1 VVLFALSLGAYQ
13 FIVSDSLNAI
23 IVLATFLIVASRMV
37 PALARLYSNN
47 VIIRSVL
54 GSARQTLDFM
64 QDYWNTSL
72 RKPPSISLTAIV
84 ENANTLVS
92 VSNMSFTYRDDL
104 QSVLTDIELEIHK
117 GDHVAIVG
125 PTGSGKSTLLNLI
138 LGLYT
143 PTQGQILI
151 GRQNPVDFVKSN
163 PGYISFI
170 PQEIPV
176 INGTL
181 RENILLGYT
190 TDITDDY
197 LMNVIR
203 LSNLHEFIER
213 LPEGLDTLLSDYGSN
228 ISGGEKQRIG
238 IARSLITAPKILVL
252 DEATSALDA
261 QTEFTV
267 QENIQLEQLNL
278 TTITVAHRISTI
290 KHCNL
295 IIYLEN
301 GKIVSKGT
309 FSQVKLEVPN
319 FEEQSRLMGL

>member
-1 VVLFALSLGAYQ
+1 
-13 FIVSDSLNAI
+13 
-23 IVLATFLIVASRMV
+23 
-37 PALARLYSNN
+37 
-47 VIIRSVL
+47 
-54 GSARQTLDFM
+54 LDFM

-92 VSNMSFTYRDDL
+92 ISNMSFTYGDNL
-104 QSVLTDIELEIHK
+104 QSVLTDIELEINK

-151 GRQNPVDFVKSN
+151 RRQNPVDFVKNN
-163 PGYISFI
+163 PGYISII

-190 TDITDDY
+190 ADITDDY

-301 GKIVSKGT
+301 GKILSKGT